1 MAEYTEMRMKGGR
14 IRKIRPGS
22 WKVVE
27 IVEPGW
33 YKIANVVPLGSRGVK
48 MSCDRVTEG
57 YVRSGDWIQRPEAI
71 NLYRRVDDGALCG
84 TSNREG

>member
-1 MAEYTEMRMKGGR
+1 MAEYTEMRLKSGR
-14 IRKIRPGS
+14 LHKIRPGS

-33 YKIANVVPLGSRGVK
+33 YKIVNITPAGSRGVK
-48 MSCDRVTEG
+48 TSCGRVTEG

-71 NLYRRVDDGALCG
+71 NLYRRVEDGPV
-84 TSNREG
+84 

>member
-33 YKIANVVPLGSRGVK
+33 YKIVNIDEFLLK
-48 MSCDRVTEG
+48 HEK
-57 YVRSGDWIQRPEAI
+57 
-71 NLYRRVDDGALCG
+71 N
-84 TSNREG
+84 